1 MLKSLNLA
9 TLLLLLASGVSIL
22 SISQPGIVP
31 PVQAQTNETKKAEA
45 ERLFNEGMQ
54 LFQQG
59 TAESYQQAITKWE
72 QALPL
77 WRNLGD
83 KAQEALINLALGRV
97 YDLLGFKP
105 KALEYFN
112 QALPIYQSLKD
123 RKGEARL
130 LNNIGGVYSDLGEKQ
145 KALDY
150 YQQALPL
157 SRAVGDRAG
166 EAVTL
171 NQIGVIYVQL
181 KEYTQAIDLHRQAL
195 AIYEQLSHKQKQ
207 AETLGYIANAYFS
220 LGEYAKVINLFS
232 GKLKAVGDK
241 KPILEVMKRYLYR
254 EWSFNIAYAAGTV
267 SKKLSERLKIDD
279 ISWQEAWEISQL
291 NAFLAREVDDSNSL
305 VGSLH
310 DQGWAARNLG
320 KYSQALALYSEA
332 LNIAREIKDQD
343 REAFLLTDIGIIY
356 SDFGQYDL
364 ALTHFN
370 QALIIVKKSSD
381 NSIAKQVVH
390 HLVINSIGFVYKQ
403 LEQEDIALSLFKEAL
418 LLRQGFALGYILNNI
433 GSIYFDK
440 GELSQALKY
449 YEEALQA
456 PRVIGEPGIPG
467 FTFNKIGLVHS
478 EMGNY
483 TKAIESYQKALVIFR
498 KIKDTPGQAITLS
511 NIGKLLDKQ
520 NQPELAIVFYKEAVK
535 LIEEIRQGLREL
547 SLEKQ
552 KTYTE
557 TVADTYRRLADLL
570 LQQDRILEAQR
581 VLDLLKVQELDD
593 YLRGVRGNTNTEQGV
608 PKLPPEQKIDEGIEA
623 ILNKAVEIG
632 QEISRLQERQK
643 LNGKLTPSEE
653 QRLAQLW
660 KQQEQIVAE
669 FNKFIESPEVLALIN
684 QLKPQTRSADL
695 LNNLDNLIGLS
706 DNLKK
711 LQQNAV
717 LIYPIIFD
725 DRLEIILTT
734 ADSPPVRHTVKV
746 SKKELNETI
755 RAFREALQNPNLDAK
770 KPAQQLYEWLIKP
783 LENKLKTADAKT
795 IIYAPDGQLRYI
807 PLAALYDGK
816 QWLIERYL
824 VNNIT
829 AASLTDFNTKP
840 EPKMQIL
847 AAAFVKGSY
856 QFRHEGQDFRFNG
869 LPFAGI
875 EVDKLAQTVS
885 PTTKYFDKDFNQTI
899 IPLLDSYTV
908 VHFATH
914 AAFVVGTPEQSFV
927 LFGDGTVV
935 TLQTMKNW
943 RFKNIDLI
951 VLSACETGLGGNY
964 GTGIEI
970 LGLGYRL
977 QTAGARAVIA
987 SLWSVDDGGTQA
999 LMNAFYAALRTGKLS
1014 KAAALQQAQIALI
1027 TSNNP
1032 TNEQRRGSIRI
1043 EPIEGVPSDV
1053 ANRLSH
1059 PRYWAPFI
1067 LIGNGL

>member
-1 MLKSLNLA
+1 
-9 TLLLLLASGVSIL
+9 
-22 SISQPGIVP
+22 
-31 PVQAQTNETKKAEA
+31 
-45 ERLFNEGMQ
+45 MQ
-54 LFQQG
+54 Q
-59 TAESYQQAITKWE
+59 
-72 QALPL
+72 
-77 WRNLGD
+77 
-83 KAQEALINLALGRV
+83 
-97 YDLLGFKP
+97 
-105 KALEYFN
+105 
-112 QALPIYQSLKD
+112 
-123 RKGEARL
+123 
-130 LNNIGGVYSDLGEKQ
+130 
-145 KALDY
+145 
-150 YQQALPL
+150 
-157 SRAVGDRAG
+157 
-166 EAVTL
+166 
-171 NQIGVIYVQL
+171 
-181 KEYTQAIDLHRQAL
+181 
-195 AIYEQLSHKQKQ
+195 
-207 AETLGYIANAYFS
+207 
-220 LGEYAKVINLFS
+220 
-232 GKLKAVGDK
+232 
-241 KPILEVMKRYLYR
+241 
-254 EWSFNIAYAAGTV
+254 
-267 SKKLSERLKIDD
+267 
-279 ISWQEAWEISQL
+279 
-291 NAFLAREVDDSNSL
+291 
-305 VGSLH
+305 
-310 DQGWAARNLG
+310 
-320 KYSQALALYSEA
+320 
-332 LNIAREIKDQD
+332 
-343 REAFLLTDIGIIY
+343 
-356 SDFGQYDL
+356 
-364 ALTHFN
+364 
-370 QALIIVKKSSD
+370 
-381 NSIAKQVVH
+381 
-390 HLVINSIGFVYKQ
+390 
-403 LEQEDIALSLFKEAL
+403 
-418 LLRQGFALGYILNNI
+418 
-433 GSIYFDK
+433 
-440 GELSQALKY
+440 
-449 YEEALQA
+449 
-456 PRVIGEPGIPG
+456 
-467 FTFNKIGLVHS
+467 
-478 EMGNY
+478 
-483 TKAIESYQKALVIFR
+483 
-498 KIKDTPGQAITLS
+498 
-511 NIGKLLDKQ
+511 
-520 NQPELAIVFYKEAVK
+520 
-535 LIEEIRQGLREL
+535 
-547 SLEKQ
+547 
-552 KTYTE
+552 TYTE
-557 TVADTYRRLADLL
+557 TVANTYRRLADLL

-593 YLRGVRGNTNTEQGV
+593 YLRGVRRNTNTEQGV

-643 LNGKLTPSEE
+643 LNGKLTPPEE

-783 LENKLKTADAKT
+783 LENNLKTADAKT

-816 QWLIERYL
+816 QWLIERYR

-840 EPKMQIL
+840 EPKMHIL

-1014 KAAALQQAQIALI
+1014 KTEALQQAQIALI

-1032 TNEQRRGSIRI
+1032 TDQQRRGSIKI

>member
-22 SISQPGIVP
+22 PISQPGIVP

-54 LFQQG
+54 LVQQG

-83 KAQEALINLALGRV
+83 KAQEALINLQLGRV
-97 YDLLGFKP
+97 YSRLGFKP
-105 KALEYFN
+105 KALEYYN
-112 QALPIYQSLKD
+112 QALPLYQSLKD
-123 RKGEARL
+123 RTGEAVTLSNIGAVYDALGEKQKALDYYQQALPLRRAVGDRAGEAVTL
-130 LNNIGGVYSDLGEKQ
+130 NNIGRVYDDLGEKQKALDYFQQALPLWRAVGDRSGEAVTLNNIGGVYSALGEKQKALDYYQQALPLLRAVGNRAGEAVTLNNIGGVYSALGEKQKALDYYQQALPLLRAVGAAEGTQSARSGEAVTLNNIGGVYNDLGEKQ

-157 SRAVGDRAG
+157 LRAVGDRAV

-171 NQIGVIYVQL
+171 
-181 KEYTQAIDLHRQAL
+181 H
-195 AIYEQLSHKQKQ
+195 
-207 AETLGYIANAYFS
+207 
-220 LGEYAKVINLFS
+220 
-232 GKLKAVGDK
+232 
-241 KPILEVMKRYLYR
+241 
-254 EWSFNIAYAAGTV
+254 
-267 SKKLSERLKIDD
+267 
-279 ISWQEAWEISQL
+279 
-291 NAFLAREVDDSNSL
+291 
-305 VGSLH
+305 
-310 DQGWAARNLG
+310 
-320 KYSQALALYSEA
+320 
-332 LNIAREIKDQD
+332 
-343 REAFLLTDIGIIY
+343 
-356 SDFGQYDL
+356 
-364 ALTHFN
+364 
-370 QALIIVKKSSD
+370 
-381 NSIAKQVVH
+381 
-390 HLVINSIGFVYKQ
+390 
-403 LEQEDIALSLFKEAL
+403 
-418 LLRQGFALGYILNNI
+418 NI
-433 GSIYFDK
+433 GS
-440 GELSQALKY
+440 
-449 YEEALQA
+449 
-456 PRVIGEPGIPG
+456 
-467 FTFNKIGLVHS
+467 
-478 EMGNY
+478 
-483 TKAIESYQKALVIFR
+483 
-498 KIKDTPGQAITLS
+498 
-511 NIGKLLDKQ
+511 LLAKQ
-520 NQPELAIVFYKEAVK
+520 NQPQLGIIFYKQSVNVYETLRSDIK
-535 LIEEIRQGLREL
+535 GLPKEL
-547 SLEKQ
+547 Q
-552 KTYTE
+552 QTYTE
-557 TVADTYRRLADLL
+557 TVAGTYRRLADLL

-623 ILNKAVEIG
+623 IVNKAVEIG

-783 LENKLKTADAKT
+783 LENNLKTADAKT

-816 QWLIERYL
+816 QWLIERYR

-840 EPKMQIL
+840 EPKMHIL

-856 QFRHEGQDFRFNG
+856 QFRHEGQDFKFNG

>member
-1 MLKSLNLA
+1 
-9 TLLLLLASGVSIL
+9 
-22 SISQPGIVP
+22 
-31 PVQAQTNETKKAEA
+31 
-45 ERLFNEGMQ
+45 MQ

-59 TAESYQQAITKWE
+59 TAESLQQAIIKWE

-105 KALEYFN
+105 KALEYYN

-123 RKGEARL
+123 RSGEATTLNNIGGVYDALGEKQKSLDYYQQALPLSRAVGDRSGEATTLSNIGAVYNALGEKQKALDYYQQSLPLSRAVGDRSQEATTLSNIGAVYDDLGEKQKALDYYQQALPLRRAVGDRSGEATTLNNIGLVYSDLGEKQKALDYYQQALPLRRAVGDRSGEATTLNNIGGVYDDLGEKQKALDYYQQALPLSRAVGDRSGEARL

-150 YQQALPL
+150 YQQSLPLRRAVGDRSGEARLLNNIGGVYSDLGEKQKALDYYQQSLPL
-157 SRAVGDRAG
+157 SRAVGDRSG

-171 NQIGVIYVQL
+171 
-181 KEYTQAIDLHRQAL
+181 D
-195 AIYEQLSHKQKQ
+195 
-207 AETLGYIANAYFS
+207 
-220 LGEYAKVINLFS
+220 
-232 GKLKAVGDK
+232 
-241 KPILEVMKRYLYR
+241 
-254 EWSFNIAYAAGTV
+254 
-267 SKKLSERLKIDD
+267 
-279 ISWQEAWEISQL
+279 
-291 NAFLAREVDDSNSL
+291 
-305 VGSLH
+305 
-310 DQGWAARNLG
+310 
-320 KYSQALALYSEA
+320 
-332 LNIAREIKDQD
+332 
-343 REAFLLTDIGIIY
+343 
-356 SDFGQYDL
+356 
-364 ALTHFN
+364 
-370 QALIIVKKSSD
+370 
-381 NSIAKQVVH
+381 
-390 HLVINSIGFVYKQ
+390 
-403 LEQEDIALSLFKEAL
+403 
-418 LLRQGFALGYILNNI
+418 NI
-433 GSIYFDK
+433 GY
-440 GELSQALKY
+440 L
-449 YEEALQA
+449 LQ
-456 PRVIGEPGIPG
+456 
-467 FTFNKIGLVHS
+467 
-478 EMGNY
+478 
-483 TKAIESYQKALVIFR
+483 Q
-498 KIKDTPGQAITLS
+498 
-511 NIGKLLDKQ
+511 Q
-520 NQPELAIVFYKEAVK
+520 NQPQLGIIFYKQSVNVYETLRGDIK
-535 LIEEIRQGLREL
+535 GLPKEL
-547 SLEKQ
+547 Q
-552 KTYTE
+552 QTYTE

-593 YLRGVRGNTNTEQGV
+593 YLRGVRRNTNTEQGV

-734 ADSPPVRHTVKV
+734 ADSTPVRHTVKV

-755 RAFREALQNPNLDAK
+755 RAFRKALQNPNLDAK

-783 LENKLKTADAKT
+783 LENNLKTADAKT

-816 QWLIERYL
+816 QWLIERYR

-840 EPKMQIL
+840 EPKMHIL

-885 PTTKYFDKDFNQTI
+885 PTTKYFDKEFNQTI
-899 IPLLDSYTV
+899 IPRLDSYTV

-914 AAFVVGTPEQSFV
+914 AAFLVGTPEQSFV

-1014 KAAALQQAQIALI
+1014 KTEALQQAQIALI

-1032 TNEQRRGSIRI
+1032 TDEQRRGSIRI
-1043 EPIEGVPSDV
+1043 EPLEGVPSDV

-1059 PRYWAPFI
+1059 PHYWAPFI

>member
-1 MLKSLNLA
+1 
-9 TLLLLLASGVSIL
+9 
-22 SISQPGIVP
+22 
-31 PVQAQTNETKKAEA
+31 
-45 ERLFNEGMQ
+45 MQ

-77 WRNLGD
+77 WRNVGD

-97 YDLLGFKP
+97 YNLLGFKP
-105 KALEYFN
+105 KALEYYN
-112 QALPIYQSLKD
+112 QALPIYQALKD
-123 RKGEARL
+123 RAGEATT
-130 LNNIGGVYSDLGEKQ
+130 LNNIGGVYNDLGEKQ

-157 SRAVGDRAG
+157 WRAVGVAEGTQSARTGEAVTLNNIGAVYNALGEKQKALDYYQQALLLWRAVGVAEGTQSARAGEASTLNNIGLVYNALGEKQKALDYYQQALPLWRAVGARAGEATTLNNIGLVYDDLGEKQKALDYYQQALPLRRAVGVAEGTQSARTGEAATLNNIGRVYDDLGEKQKALDYYQQALPLRRAVGDRAGEAATLNNIGVVYNALGEKQKALDYYQQALPLWRAVGAAEGTQSARSGEASTLNNIGLVYNALGEKQKALDYFQQALPLSRAVGDRAG
-166 EAVTL
+166 EANTL
-171 NQIGVIYVQL
+171 ENIGYLLQQQNQPQL
-181 KEYTQAIDLHRQAL
+181 GIIFY
-195 AIYEQLSHKQKQ
+195 KQSVNVY
-207 AETLGYIANAYFS
+207 ETLR
-220 LGEYAKVINLFS
+220 
-232 GKLKAVGDK
+232 GD
-241 KPILEVMKRYLYR
+241 I
-254 EWSFNIAYAAGTV
+254 
-267 SKKLSERLKIDD
+267 KKLS
-279 ISWQEAWEISQL
+279 
-291 NAFLAREVDDSNSL
+291 
-305 VGSLH
+305 
-310 DQGWAARNLG
+310 
-320 KYSQALALYSEA
+320 
-332 LNIAREIKDQD
+332 
-343 REAFLLTDIGIIY
+343 
-356 SDFGQYDL
+356 
-364 ALTHFN
+364 
-370 QALIIVKKSSD
+370 
-381 NSIAKQVVH
+381 
-390 HLVINSIGFVYKQ
+390 
-403 LEQEDIALSLFKEAL
+403 KE
-418 LLRQGFALGYILNNI
+418 
-433 GSIYFDK
+433 
-440 GELSQALKY
+440 
-449 YEEALQA
+449 LQ
-456 PRVIGEPGIPG
+456 
-467 FTFNKIGLVHS
+467 
-478 EMGNY
+478 
-483 TKAIESYQKALVIFR
+483 Q
-498 KIKDTPGQAITLS
+498 
-511 NIGKLLDKQ
+511 
-520 NQPELAIVFYKEAVK
+520 
-535 LIEEIRQGLREL
+535 
-547 SLEKQ
+547 
-552 KTYTE
+552 TYTE
-557 TVADTYRRLADLL
+557 TVANTYRRLADLL

-593 YLRGVRGNTNTEQGV
+593 YLRGVRRNTNTEQGV

-783 LENKLKTADAKT
+783 LENNLKTADAKT

-816 QWLIERYL
+816 QWLIERYR

-899 IPLLDSYTV
+899 IPLLNSYTV

-1014 KAAALQQAQIALI
+1014 KTEALQQAQIALI

-1032 TNEQRRGSIRI
+1032 TDQQRRGSIKI